1 MRVQPYEPSYL
12 PQLLELVNLHIAAVV
27 PGWALSGAF
36 LAEHLERDYTEP
48 ITDPWVEE
56 RTTLCAVEGG
66 RVLAAAH
73 LLRYGEGREV
83 SDHYRGAGEID
94 WFVALP
100 ARGDAAAE
108 VLVAVRERLATWKVK
123 KEYGWIHG
131 LPTVPMWGVPD
142 SCPHVAEALCAAGY
156 RPPPYHHP
164 EALYGG
170 KLEAVPMTTEPP
182 VAGLAVGRAVG
193 PYGTRFSAVLDG
205 EELGFCEVVP
215 NLTRGGTLPALR
227 GWAELQE
234 IWFKESWRGRGIGSH
249 LVRHAAAWLR
259 LAGCDRIVFNVAA
272 PDEAAGAGR
281 FYRRFGWEVFVREIS
296 PRAASS
302 ALDESEEDRT

>member
-1 MRVQPYEPSYL
+1 VRVQPYEPSYL
-12 PQLLELVNLHIAAVV
+12 PQLLELVNLHIAAAV

-56 RTTLCAVEGG
+56 RATLCAVDGG

-73 LLRYGEGREV
+73 LLRYGLEV

-100 ARGDAAAE
+100 GLDAAATG
-108 VLVAVRERLATWKVK
+108 VLAGARECLETWKVK
-123 KEYGWIHG
+123 KEYGWSHG
-131 LPTVPMWGVPD
+131 LPSVPMWGVPD
-142 SCPHVAEALCAAGY
+142 SCSHVAEALFAAGY
-156 RPPPYHHP
+156 RPPPHHHP

-170 KLEAVPMTTEPP
+170 RLDGAPAPADPP
-182 VAGLAVGRAVG
+182 VAGLAVRRSVG
-193 PYGTRFSAVLDG
+193 LYGTRFSATLDG

-234 IWFKESWRGRGIGSH
+234 IWIKEDWRGKGIGSQ

-259 LAGCDRIVFNVAA
+259 LAGCERLILCVAS
-272 PDEAAGAGR
+272 PDEEAGAGR
-281 FYRRFGWEVFVREIS
+281 FYRRFGWEVLVREAR
-296 PRAASS
+296 PCATPS
-302 ALDESEEDRT
+302 AVVESKEDHA